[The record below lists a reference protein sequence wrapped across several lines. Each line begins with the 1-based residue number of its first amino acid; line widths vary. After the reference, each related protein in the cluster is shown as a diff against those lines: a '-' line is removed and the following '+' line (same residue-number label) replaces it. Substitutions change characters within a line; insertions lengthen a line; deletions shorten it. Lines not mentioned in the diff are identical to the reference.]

1 MKRIRKRPEPV
12 AFREWKSVEAEI
24 GVLHWDAMPPETKIA
39 LKQSLL
45 EEQGYICCYCEQ
57 RVSERDSHMEH
68 FRPRSKPEYEHLQL
82 DYSNL
87 HASCQQRLRKGE
99 PRHCGH
105 LKADWFEEG
114 QVVGPLDANCEQR
127 FLFTGNGEV
136 SPRDDGDAAAL
147 TTIERL
153 GLDIPKIRALRSAAI
168 DALCAESPEDVLRLL
183 ASSVEGNVLPF
194 FTAVSQVL
202 SGGSTSS
209 DRPV

>member
-1 MKRIRKRPEPV
+1 
-12 AFREWKSVEAEI
+12 
-24 GVLHWDAMPPETKIA
+24 MPTETRIA

-57 RVSERDSHMEH
+57 RVSECDSHMEH
-68 FRPRSKPEYEHLQL
+68 FRPRSKLEYEHLQL

-99 PRHCGH
+99 PRHCGQ
-105 LKADWFEEG
+105 LKAGWFEEG
-114 QVVGPLDANCEQR
+114 QLVGPLDANCEQR
-127 FLFTGNGEV
+127 FLFTGNGEI
-136 SPRDDGDAAAL
+136 SPRDDGDAASL

-168 DALCAESPEDVLRLL
+168 DALCAESPEDVARLL
-183 ASSVEGNVLPF
+183 ASTVAGRVLPF

-202 SGGSTSS
+202 IGDSTSS
-209 DRPV
+209 GRPV